1 MKTLTAKELAEFQPI
16 PNHPN
21 YLIHPD
27 GRVATLMSRP
37 PHVLSETR
45 GSMLAFRRVR
55 FGGRDWRVTDLVAL
69 FGDRWA
75 LAERVAGEYGHD
87 DKEVPW

>member
-1 MKTLTAKELAEFQPI
+1 MKPLTAKELAEFQPI

-37 PHVLSETR
+37 PHILSEQK
-45 GSMLAFRRVR
+45 GSIPAFRRVR

-69 FGDRWA
+69 LGDLTA
-75 LAERVAGEYGHD
+75 LAERIEHEYYED
-87 DKEVPW
+87 IPW